1 MAHKFTT
8 WPKHTLFIRVQRH
21 LCVSCKRKILT
32 IEYLYSELYVT
43 HLVISSRLG
52 YGREMI
58 FPGGTELISCV
69 PVMQE
74 SPRVGVRWSII
85 SLNGISYKDAGE
97 YRCQARNMAGISEAP
112 IRLKVV
118 GITRVSKLPRRK
130 SQKTTSKSSLKNG
143 RQNQSSSP
151 SAKQNQ
157 TPQNTRT
164 PFLNKTQTVSIL
176 APRPSPKDSWRKT
189 ALRLFDVNRKIS
201 PSTSIKPPGPS
212 STGPV

>member
-1 MAHKFTT
+1 
-8 WPKHTLFIRVQRH
+8 
-21 LCVSCKRKILT
+21 
-32 IEYLYSELYVT
+32 
-43 HLVISSRLG
+43 
-52 YGREMI
+52 MI
-58 FPGGTELISCV
+58 FPGGADLIGCV
-69 PVMQE
+69 LVMQE

-112 IRLKVV
+112 IKLKVV

-143 RQNQSSSP
+143 RQNQNSGP

-157 TPQNTRT
+157 IPQNTR
-164 PFLNKTQTVSIL
+164 PPSLNKTQTSSIL
-176 APRPSPKDSWRKT
+176 APRPSPKDSWRNT
-189 ALRLFDVNRKIS
+189 ALRLFDVNRKTS

-212 STGPV
+212 STRQVSETTA